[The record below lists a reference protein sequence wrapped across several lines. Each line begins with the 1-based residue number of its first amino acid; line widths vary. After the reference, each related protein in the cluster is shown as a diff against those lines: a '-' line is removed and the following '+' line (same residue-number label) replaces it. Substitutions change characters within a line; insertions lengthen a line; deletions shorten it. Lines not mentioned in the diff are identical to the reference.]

1 MASDDFHELLD
12 LQSGVISRRQFLSSG
27 LLPHD
32 LRRMER
38 QRELVRVH
46 PRVYVNHTGQ
56 LTWLQ
61 RAWAGVQFAW
71 PAALTHDSA
80 IRAAD
85 GPGRRDRDDSII
97 HLAIDRDRSLVLP
110 PGLRLHR
117 LADFHDKVQWNA
129 SPPRVRLEEATLDVA
144 AESRDDFAAIST
156 LAAAVQSRRTQA
168 ARLVS
173 ALDGRTRLA
182 RREFLVSALQ
192 DIATGTCSVLE
203 QGYLDLVE
211 RPHGLPAGSRQVRD
225 SLNGPVYRDVVY
237 VDFDQV
243 VELDGRLFHDSPDGR
258 DADLERDLDA
268 AVAGLATVR
277 LGWGQ
282 VFRTGCRTGVR
293 IGRLLEARGWTG
305 HAHPCSGCADAWPM
319 AG

>member
-1 MASDDFHELLD
+1 MADDVEAVLE
-12 LQSGVISRRQFLSSG
+12 LQSGVISRRQFLEAG
-27 LLPHD
+27 RQPHD
-32 LRRMER
+32 LKRMVR

-46 PRVYVNHTGQ
+46 PRVYVDHTGE

-80 IRAAD
+80 LRAAD
-85 GPGRRDRDDSII
+85 GPGRRGRDDSTI
-97 HLAIDRDRSLVLP
+97 HIAIDRERSLVLP

-117 LADFHDKVQWNA
+117 LADFHAKVRWNN
-129 SPPRVRLEEATLDVA
+129 SPPRVRLEEAAIDVA
-144 AESRDDFAAIST
+144 AEARDDFAAIST
-156 LAAAVQSRRTQA
+156 LAAAVQSRRTTPE
-168 ARLVS
+168 RLTS
-173 ALDGRTRLA
+173 ALDGRSRLA
-182 RREFLVSALQ
+182 RRQFLAGALH
-192 DIATGTCSVLE
+192 DIAAGTCSVLE

-211 RPHGLPAGSRQVRD
+211 RPHRLPRGNRQVRD

-237 VDFDQV
+237 LDQDQII
-243 VELDGRLFHDSPDGR
+243 ELDGRLFHDTAEDR

-268 AVAGLATVR
+268 AVARLGTVR

-282 VFRTGCRTGVR
+282 VFRTGCQTANRVAK
-293 IGRLLEARGWTG
+293 LLQSRGWTG
-305 HAHPCSGCADAWPM
+305 QIEPCPSCADDWPM